1 MIGKVMGEECG
12 RIRHIE
18 TPLQNEVRRIFPVHS
33 LCDLIGDRASS
44 MFTANTQCHNKHDI
58 KVLFQINIY
67 LSPMVYYACTPTDSH
82 GHCVSIMQTVDLR

>member
-33 LCDLIGDRASS
+33 LCDLIGD
-44 MFTANTQCHNKHDI
+44 
-58 KVLFQINIY
+58 
-67 LSPMVYYACTPTDSH
+67 
-82 GHCVSIMQTVDLR
+82 